1 MEEQPAVMQ
10 PAPAAD
16 GVKPMSFSEKLV
28 NIFAAPGEL
37 FENVRLTG
45 KTPSNWIIPVA
56 IMIVVAIAM
65 QQLIMSNPSLLDQT
79 KAMITKATN
88 ESFDKAV
95 REGKMT
101 PEQAEQQREQ
111 TANFTNPTSGFA
123 IAMRIAGT
131 VITLPLMLFLISLVY
146 WLLGRTAMHAS
157 APYMKVVEVAGLVL
171 LITAVESIVT
181 TVMAIG
187 MDSLHA
193 GPNFAVFVQN
203 FDLTNKLHAALA
215 KVNVFTIWSLIV
227 TGIGLSKLFQRD
239 LPKVLVLVFALW
251 ILWTAFSVFTGFLN
265 FGA

>member
-1 MEEQPAVMQ
+1 MEEQHIVSQ
-10 PAPAAD
+10 PAPATEE
-16 GVKPMSFSEKLV
+16 VKPMSFTEKIV

-88 ESFDKAV
+88 ESFDKAI

-111 TANFTNPTSGFA
+111 AANFTNPTSGIA
-123 IAMRIAGT
+123 IAIRIAGT
-131 VITLPLMLFLISLVY
+131 IITLPVMLFLISLVY
-146 WLLGRTAMHAS
+146 WLLGKTAMHAS
-157 APYMKVVEVAGLVL
+157 APYMKVVEVAGLTL

-187 MDSLHA
+187 MDSIHA
-193 GPNFAVFVQN
+193 APNLALFVQN

-215 KVNVFTIWSLIV
+215 KVNVFTIWSLV
-227 TGIGLSKLFQRD
+227 VASIGLSKLFQRD

-251 ILWTAFSVFTGFLN
+251 VLWSVISVSTGFMS
-265 FGA
+265 FGG